1 MTQLTAQLDGFEIRL
16 RKLEAELGDLRRLA
30 RAEEEV
36 APAPTLEPE
45 PEPLWT
51 MIASEPEPVAPI
63 APKLPPPLP
72 RKEPFD
78 YSVLFGA
85 RSLAWTGG
93 VVTLLG
99 VVFLFVLAA
108 ERGWIGP
115 EARAAIG
122 TFASGL
128 ALAAG
133 VWLRR
138 RFGDTYASVSAAG
151 AGIAGLYATLLA
163 ATALYE
169 LLPASAAIVP
179 AALIAALGAAIALA
193 WSSETIASLGLVG
206 AMLVPVPVALQDHH
220 LSSIGVGF
228 AALVLAATCAVAVRR
243 DWRALLV
250 AGFAA
255 TLPQGLG
262 LVADHR
268 QHATLVVAA
277 LWLVYLSAPTALAL
291 RSRLTYLPASLLMVS
306 GAFGGVTAGILVED
320 PARGWALLVVAA
332 TFAAVS
338 LLLWRRDRD
347 TASLH
352 WAIALALG
360 AVSLASLVS
369 GATLTI
375 GWAAEAAV
383 LAWLAHRIDEPRF
396 KIAAYAWLGL
406 ALGHALVVDEL
417 YERLFVQSTDAWHA
431 IPAAVAL
438 AAAAFAVGLRSFRWE
453 PIEVRAGVFSFA
465 VVSAVYGASLGVVS
479 LPVSWSW
486 GHVGVAALWGAVA
499 VALAC
504 TRFRFAGAAAAAATT
519 MLVLFYDVTQLDSPA
534 RWWSLALT
542 AVALLAVGVIE
553 QLRSS
558 VELDPVAIAANGLS
572 AGLAFGAADGLL
584 DGKAQAVALLGVA
597 VVYITLAAALREHR
611 RDFASVVAV
620 VSLAFALLGS
630 AELLHGTWLV
640 LAWAVASAALTLLA
654 RYEQRLTYGSAT
666 FVLVA
671 LAHTLAQEAQP
682 RDLFVSQSHPGTGAP
697 AVLFTLAALS
707 LIAWHEARR
716 LPALVWACGG
726 LALYAITL
734 VILEVSEDLGGSVDT
749 AFQRG
754 HTAVST
760 VWGIVGL
767 SLLYLGLRRAGRTL
781 RIGGLALFGLSLAK
795 LLLYDLTSLSS
806 VARAF
811 SFIAVG
817 ALFLVGGFFYQR
829 MDVHSPT

>member
-1 MTQLTAQLDGFEIRL
+1 MTQLTAQLDSFEIRL
-16 RKLEAELGDLRRLA
+16 RKLEAELGELRREA
-30 RAEEEV
+30 RGEEAE
-36 APAPTLEPE
+36 PAPE

-51 MIASEPEPVAPI
+51 MLVPEPEPVEPI
-63 APKLPPPLP
+63 SPKLPTPLP
-72 RKEPFD
+72 RREPFD
-78 YSVLFGA
+78 FSFLFGA

-115 EARAAIG
+115 EARVAIG

-163 ATALYE
+163 ATALYD
-169 LLPASAAIVP
+169 LLPASAAILP
-179 AALIAALGAAIALA
+179 AAVIAALGAAIALR

-206 AMLVPVPVALQDHH
+206 GMLVPVPVALEDE
-220 LSSIGVGF
+220 LSSVGTGF
-228 AALVLAATCAVAVRR
+228 AALVLTATCVVAVRR

-250 AGFAA
+250 AGFVA
-255 TLPQGLG
+255 TLPQGLA
-262 LVADHR
+262 LAADHR
-268 QHATLVVAA
+268 PHATLVVTG
-277 LWLVYLSAPTALAL
+277 LWLVYAAAATALAL
-291 RSRLTYLPASLLMVS
+291 RSRLTYLPASLLIVS
-306 GAFGGVTAGILVED
+306 GAFGAVTTGILFD
-320 PARGWALLVVAA
+320 DRARGWALLVVAA
-332 TFAAVS
+332 TYGAGS
-338 LLLWRRDRD
+338 ILLWRRERD

-396 KIAAYAWLGL
+396 KVAAYAWLGL
-406 ALGHALVVDEL
+406 ALGHALAVEEL
-417 YERLFVQSTDAWHA
+417 YERLFAQSTDAWHDSPTA
-431 IPAAVAL
+431 AALAVASL
-438 AAAAFAVGLRSFRWE
+438 AVGLRTFRWE
-453 PIEVRAGVFSFA
+453 PFEVRAGVFSLSIA
-465 VVSAVYGASLGVVS
+465 SAVYGASLGVVA
-479 LPVSWSW
+479 LPASWSW

-504 TRFRFAGAAAAAATT
+504 ARFRFSGAAMAAATA
-519 MLVLFYDVTQLDSPA
+519 MLVVFYDVTQLESPA
-534 RWWSLALT
+534 RWWSVALA
-542 AVALLAVGVIE
+542 AVATLTVGVMR

-558 VELDPVAIAANGLS
+558 VELDPVALAAAELS

-584 DGKAQAVALLGVA
+584 DGKPQAVALLGIAVA
-597 VVYITLAAALREHR
+597 YIALAVALRDR
-611 RDFASVVAV
+611 RLDFASVVAV
-620 VSLAFALLGS
+620 ISLAFALLGS

-640 LAWAVASAALTLLA
+640 LAWATTSAALTELA
-654 RYEQRLTYGSAT
+654 ARERRLIYGSAT
-666 FVLVA
+666 FALVA
-671 LAHTLAQEAQP
+671 LAHTLAHEAQP
-682 RDLFVSQSHPGTGAP
+682 RDLFVSQSHPGAGAP

-707 LIAWHEARR
+707 LIAWREARR
-716 LPALVWACGG
+716 LPEAVWVCGG

-734 VILEVSEDLGGSVDT
+734 VILEVSEDLGGGVDT

-760 VWGIVGL
+760 VWGMVGL

-781 RIGGLALFGLSLAK
+781 RIGGLTLFGLSLAK